1 MKFPHKLFGR
11 SIEHCQVDSH
21 NLKVLEQHLPCAAY
35 EHPLCVQYDECYF
48 GSSLDSVMTTL
59 KDKGYIIN
67 NRAGPFSSSM
77 WNYIG
82 PEKSPSQAVSI
93 RAIEQ
98 DRYKVIDKLNSRL
111 LEEIEE
117 SKAFFQVYEGAV
129 YMHQGANYLV
139 EELDLA
145 SRTAFCRKA
154 DLKYYTK
161 TRDYTDINVLG
172 GEFVCSQGYYYSSFL
187 YIFFIIDSSPGVVF
201 STLFCLLLFC
211 LVYLTLV

>member
-1 MKFPHKLFGR
+1 
-11 SIEHCQVDSH
+11 
-21 NLKVLEQHLPCAAY
+21 
-35 EHPLCVQYDECYF
+35 
-48 GSSLDSVMTTL
+48 MTTL

-67 NRAGPFSSSM
+67 NPSGSLSSSM

-82 PEKSPSQAVSI
+82 PERSPSQAVSI
-93 RAIEQ
+93 RAIEH
-98 DRYKVIDKLNSRL
+98 DKYKVIDKLNNRL

-129 YMHQGANYLV
+129 YMHQGINYLV
-139 EELDLA
+139 EELNLS

-172 GEFVCSQGYYYSSFL
+172 GEFVCFL
-187 YIFFIIDSSPGVVF
+187 EHYNFCLIYIFCIIDSSPGVIF
-201 STLFCLLLFC
+201 STSFC
-211 LVYLTLV
+211 LVFFCRTLSSSSNILNTCTLSLLIHVEGLSSYEYM

>member
-1 MKFPHKLFGR
+1 MY
-11 SIEHCQVDSH
+11 
-21 NLKVLEQHLPCAAY
+21 VLLICY
-35 EHPLCVQYDECYF
+35 YVLCHQY
-48 GSSLDSVMTTL
+48 LT
-59 KDKGYIIN
+59 
-67 NRAGPFSSSM
+67 
-77 WNYIG
+77 
-82 PEKSPSQAVSI
+82 VSTI
-93 RAIEQ
+93 KRHFLQ
-98 DRYKVIDKLNSRL
+98 
-111 LEEIEE
+111 
-117 SKAFFQVYEGAV
+117 FQVYEGAV
-129 YMHQGANYLV
+129 YMHQGVNYLV

-172 GEFVCSQGYYYSSFL
+172 GEFVCSQDYYNSSFL

>member
-1 MKFPHKLFGR
+1 
-11 SIEHCQVDSH
+11 
-21 NLKVLEQHLPCAAY
+21 
-35 EHPLCVQYDECYF
+35 
-48 GSSLDSVMTTL
+48 MTTL

-172 GEFVCSQGYYYSSFL
+172 GEFVCSQDYYNSSFL
-187 YIFFIIDSSPGVVF
+187 YIFFIIDSSPEWF
-201 STLFCLLLFC
+201 SALHFVYYFSVLFI
-211 LVYLTLV
+211 

>member
-1 MKFPHKLFGR
+1 MY
-11 SIEHCQVDSH
+11 
-21 NLKVLEQHLPCAAY
+21 VLLICY
-35 EHPLCVQYDECYF
+35 YVLCHQY
-48 GSSLDSVMTTL
+48 LT
-59 KDKGYIIN
+59 
-67 NRAGPFSSSM
+67 
-77 WNYIG
+77 
-82 PEKSPSQAVSI
+82 VSTI
-93 RAIEQ
+93 KCHFLQ
-98 DRYKVIDKLNSRL
+98 
-111 LEEIEE
+111 
-117 SKAFFQVYEGAV
+117 FQVYEGAV